1 MSDDRS
7 GIFRYVTDVR
17 TRETGGCVERTGV
30 VSDDEKSKRR
40 DFFTLKV
47 TDQSTEIIKPL
58 RLAPPLRVRAQP
70 SACSNLLVSLSSAS
84 HRRLRHR

>member
-30 VSDDEKSKRR
+30 VSDDESRNGGI
-40 DFFTLKV
+40 FYS
-47 TDQSTEIIKPL
+47 QSHSTQITSQIIKPL

-70 SACSNLLVSLSSAS
+70 SACSNLLSLSSAS